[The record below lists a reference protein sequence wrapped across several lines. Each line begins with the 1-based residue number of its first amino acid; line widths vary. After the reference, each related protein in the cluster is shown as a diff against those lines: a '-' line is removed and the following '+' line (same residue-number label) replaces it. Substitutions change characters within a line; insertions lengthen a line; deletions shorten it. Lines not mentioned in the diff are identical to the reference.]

1 MTAGLTLR
9 NLLGPNFLFRIPP
22 HTTIDLANGVLEF
35 PGPSFARYI
44 RTPQSRLW
52 HAVDGYDE
60 PPMVVV
66 N

>member
-1 MTAGLTLR
+1 MRGLTLK
-9 NLLGPNFLFRIPP
+9 NLLGREFLDRIPIG
-22 HTTIDLANGVLEF
+22 TRLDLANGVLEF

-44 RTPQSRLW
+44 RTPHSRLW

-60 PPMVVV
+60 LPMMVV